1 MRPLLRLA
9 HDRPWVVAAGLVVLH
24 GVVGVLAF
32 DPGPHVGGDN
42 TAYLALARS
51 LLDHGRYLELW
62 NPARPPHTQ
71 YPPGFPVIL
80 AVAWTLGIRSW
91 MGMKLMM
98 LGFSAA
104 AVGLSY
110 LWMRTRTT
118 ATTAAGL
125 GLILAVAPG
134 VAAEN
139 QWILSDVPFWAV
151 TMGALLA
158 LERGRTGWGIVLA
171 FCALALRTAGLPL
184 LVAIVVWLGLRRRWR
199 PALTTAAVLIAVA
212 VLWTLRAPAV
222 ENPYVSQFWL
232 QDPYVPELGRVGAA
246 GLLERLVGNAEQ
258 YGLRILMRT
267 LVGAAGLLA
276 AVGGVVL
283 AGSAAAGFVAR
294 LAGRV
299 EGPDNGASTADRT
312 TGAARAAREARATR
326 PARVGALRIG
336 PVEIFAVLYAGML
349 LLWPEPWASDRFLF
363 PLLPV
368 LLVYA
373 ASGVSALPWPA
384 ARGRVRVG
392 AAALILGF
400 ALPPSFMLWSMAAEC
415 RAAVRES
422 GLFACLAPEQ
432 RAFLELAEWSRGRL
446 PDDAV
451 VISRKPRQWYWF
463 SGYPGEVYPFTLDHE
478 KLLERA
484 ARLGARYVVLDELGG
499 TAEVYL
505 LPAVT
510 ELQRRFCLI
519 RGRQQPTGKGATLL
533 GVLPDSW
540 DPPLMEIERDA
551 TGPIRFPPCPP
562 GLVSASAASTEPSAR
577 LPGSGGG
584 ADG

>member
-1 MRPLLRLA
+1 MRSLLRLA
-9 HDRPWVVAAGLVVLH
+9 HDRPWAVAVGLVVLH

-51 LLDHGRYLELW
+51 ILDHGRYLELW

-71 YPPGFPVIL
+71 YPPGFPGIL

-91 MGMKLMM
+91 VGMKLMM

-104 AVGLSY
+104 AIGLSY
-110 LWMRTRTT
+110 LWIRARTT

-184 LVAIVVWLGLRRRWR
+184 LVAIVLWLGLRRRWR
-199 PALTTAAVLIAVA
+199 LALTTAAVLLAVA
-212 VLWTLRAPAV
+212 GLWTLRAPAV

-232 QDPYVPELGRVGAA
+232 QDPYIPELGRVGAV
-246 GLLERLVGNAEQ
+246 GLLERLVANAEQ
-258 YGLRILMRT
+258 YGLRILMRS
-267 LVGAAGLLA
+267 LVGAVGLLA

-283 AGSAAAGFVAR
+283 AGSAAVGLVAR
-294 LAGRV
+294 LVGRV
-299 EGPDNGASTADRT
+299 DGPDDGARSADRA
-312 TGAARAAREARATR
+312 TGAARAAGEMRATGS
-326 PARVGALRIG
+326 ATVGALRIG

-373 ASGVSALPWPA
+373 ASGVSVLPWPA

-400 ALPPSFMLWSMAAEC
+400 ALPPSFTLWSMAAEC
-415 RAAVRES
+415 RTAVRKS

-432 RAFLELAEWSRGRL
+432 RAYLELAEWSRGRL

-451 VISRKPRQWYWF
+451 VVSRKPRQWYWF

-478 KLLERA
+478 KLLEQA

-510 ELQRRFCLI
+510 ELQRRFCLVGE
-519 RGRQQPTGKGATLL
+519 RRQPGGRGATLL
-533 GVLPDSW
+533 RVLPEPW
-540 DPPLMEIERDA
+540 DPTLMEIESGA
-551 TGPIRFPPCPP
+551 AVPGRFPPCPP
-562 GLVSASAASTEPSAR
+562 GLLSAS
-577 LPGSGGG
+577 GSGGG
-584 ADG
+584 DDG